1 MLQCRLGIKKS
12 DDSDVLVRKTM
23 AQENGVQNSAAA
35 VEAES
40 VVIISTNQVQSI
52 NVPAKFTREKTSDG
66 WHITLHNPCKVVVN
80 LTTSMRRIEINLIE
94 GDRIE
99 KNESDMLI
107 LRNHPADVYKSQ
119 SQPSPLARSREDLLQ
134 QSETTKE

>member
-1 MLQCRLGIKKS
+1 
-12 DDSDVLVRKTM
+12 M

>member
-1 MLQCRLGIKKS
+1 
-12 DDSDVLVRKTM
+12 M

-107 LRNHPADVYKSQ
+107 LRTHPADVYKSQ